1 MKYFALIIITALTA
15 SSAFAESY
23 IRIRGIQASPLLS
36 DNAEKGKFKSGTD
49 EIRMQTPPS
58 KYQSAML
65 SYGIFGVGTTSM
77 TTTFTFSSKE
87 YSLNSEWTDGA
98 LIFNGPGNT
107 SITLGAGICSKGK
120 GVISSTESELT
131 SDTVTGTSWL
141 GVFALE
147 YELPINLDFIGL
159 EFTEILFGYRSNQL
173 EYSTFQNSSSIL
185 RNKLKFQSI
194 QYQFGVGFVF

>member
-1 MKYFALIIITALTA
+1 MKYFTLIIITALTA
-15 SSAFAESY
+15 SSAYAESY

-36 DNAEKGKFKSGTD
+36 DNAEKGNFKSGSD

-58 KYQSAML
+58 KYQSAMI

-77 TTTFTFSSKE
+77 TTNFVYSSKE
-87 YSLNSEWTDGA
+87 YSLTSEWMDGA

-120 GVISSTESELT
+120 GVISSPVAELT
-131 SDTVTGTSWL
+131 SETVAGTSWF

-147 YELPINLDFIGL
+147 YVLPINLEFIGL
-159 EFTEILFGYRSNQL
+159 EFTEILFGYRNNQL
-173 EYSTFQNSSSIL
+173 EYSGFQNSSSIL
-185 RNKLKFQSI
+185 RKKLKIKSI

>member
-15 SSAFAESY
+15 STVFAESY
-23 IRIRGIQASPLLS
+23 IRVRGIQASPLLS
-36 DNAEKGKFKSGTD
+36 DNAEKGKFKSGSD

-58 KYQSAML
+58 KYQSAMI
-65 SYGIFGVGTTSM
+65 SYGIFGIGTTSM

-107 SITLGAGICSKGK
+107 SITFGAGICSKGK
-120 GVISSTESELT
+120 GVISSSASELT
-131 SDTVTGTSWL
+131 SDTVTGTSWF

-159 EFTEILFGYRSNQL
+159 EFTEILFGYRNNQL

-185 RNKLKFQSI
+185 RNKLKIKSI